1 MSLQNEREQKYIVF
15 QSSIHIMVIINTTE
29 TCSIAWTKE
38 SLHSYV
44 LIVPITSREGI
55 EFINHSDGS
64 TLRVSRKRSPSRAKV
79 ENQKIS
85 FFHVLVNHKIDS
97 KSHELSISAKM
108 VQNEVYVGGA
118 WETRSFY
125 IPLDF
130 SSCRRLIFLV
140 DILPVDLTSITWVKF
155 DFRRKVNDYVFCRD
169 VNPEICNVHIT
180 IRHKANL
187 HLHTNVT
194 EQTWWQLIWAKRKT
208 STYALFTFGYAVLR
222 WWMLSCWL
230 ASNNAIWNTVWC
242 EQFSKKPFQVR
253 GFAYWTPTSYTGSLM
268 PSEM

>member
-1 MSLQNEREQKYIVF
+1 
-15 QSSIHIMVIINTTE
+15 
-29 TCSIAWTKE
+29 
-38 SLHSYV
+38 
-44 LIVPITSREGI
+44 
-55 EFINHSDGS
+55 
-64 TLRVSRKRSPSRAKV
+64 
-79 ENQKIS
+79 
-85 FFHVLVNHKIDS
+85 
-97 KSHELSISAKM
+97 M

-180 IRHKANL
+180 IRHKDNL
-187 HLHTNVT
+187 YNYVNNVT
-194 EQTWWQLIWAKRKT
+194 EQTWRQLIWPKRKT
-208 STYALFTFGYAVLR
+208 STYAYLIRIRSTEMMFFFSESEMMDVDWQAT
-222 WWMLSCWL
+222 MQ
-230 ASNNAIWNTVWC
+230 NETPC
-242 EQFSKKPFQVR
+242 EQFSKKPLQVR
-253 GFAYWTPTSYTGSLM
+253 GFAYWPPTSYTGSLM